1 VARTNDR
8 HRLLDYWLGVP
19 LVALAGG
26 LRRRRPIPQNARRIG
41 IFSPTAIGDLVLD
54 SGILL
59 HLRQSFP
66 FASIH
71 LFHGPTNAGVV
82 PLLPVDVHAHCCD
95 FKRIG
100 ATLSAVRRAE
110 LDVVVD
116 LTPWPRLTA
125 FYAALSGA
133 VTVGFRAENQ
143 HRHHAFDVAVPHLR
157 TRHEVDNLR
166 ALAETFAPC
175 PEYRTCLRQDLP
187 EPALALPYDRLIIC
201 HVSPGGS
208 QAESK
213 RWPMQHW
220 VELVRRFTSDGF
232 VVGFTG
238 SQADLPAIDAILS
251 AAHLPPE
258 ASISLCGKLS
268 LGEVATALRK
278 ARLLVTVDTGVLHMA
293 SALDAN
299 TVALHGATR
308 SWRWGARSAATTSLD
323 APHPAAGYIHF
334 GFETHQDAAAIM
346 GTLSVDSVYS
356 AASAALQGF
365 KATGH
370 RDVSF
375 AHR

>member
-1 VARTNDR
+1 MARTNDR

-26 LRRRRPIPQNARRIG
+26 LRRRRSIPRNARRIG
-41 IFSPTAIGDLVLD
+41 VFSPTAIGDLVLET
-54 SGILL
+54 GVLL
-59 HLRQSFP
+59 HLRQAFP
-66 FASIH
+66 FATLH

-82 PLLPVDVHAHCCD
+82 PLLPVDVQAHCCD
-95 FKRIG
+95 FKRVG
-100 ATLSAVRRAE
+100 ATIAAVRRVK

-143 HRHHAFDVAVPHLR
+143 RRHYAFDVAVPHLR
-157 TRHEVDNLR
+157 SRHEVDNLR
-166 ALAETFAPC
+166 ALAEIFAPC
-175 PEYRTCLRQDLP
+175 AEYQACLRQELP
-187 EPALALPYDRLIIC
+187 EPALALPYERLVIC

-213 RWPMQHW
+213 RWPVEYW
-220 VELVRRFTSDGF
+220 AELVRRLTSDGF

-238 SQADLPAIDAILS
+238 SQADQPAVEAVI
-251 AAHLPPE
+251 AAANLPPE
-258 ASISLCGKLS
+258 SSFSLCGKLS
-268 LGEVATALRK
+268 LGELATALRK
-278 ARLLVTVDTGVLHMA
+278 ARLLVTVDTGVLHIA
-293 SALDAN
+293 SALNAN

-308 SWRWGARSAATTSLD
+308 SRRWGARAPATTSLD
-323 APHPAAGYIHF
+323 APHPAAGFIHF

-356 AASAALQGF
+356 AASAALQRF
-365 KATGH
+365 KATDH
-370 RDVSF
+370 RDVSV
-375 AHR
+375 AH